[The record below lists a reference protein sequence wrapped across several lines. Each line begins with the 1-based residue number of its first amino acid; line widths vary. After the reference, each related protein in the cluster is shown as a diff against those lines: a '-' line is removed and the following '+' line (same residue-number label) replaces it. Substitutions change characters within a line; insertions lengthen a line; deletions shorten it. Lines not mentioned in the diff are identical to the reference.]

1 MRNAKIYGSVTQTF
15 LLDWGIISTFLIM
28 WKKNMGSALHRFL
41 EEKTHA
47 AWVDSQS
54 QTVGRSVDEMIKW
67 YAQHI
72 PSGQVD
78 AQS

>member
-1 MRNAKIYGSVTQTF
+1 
-15 LLDWGIISTFLIM
+15 M
-28 WKKNMGSALHRFL
+28 WKKIMGSALHRFL